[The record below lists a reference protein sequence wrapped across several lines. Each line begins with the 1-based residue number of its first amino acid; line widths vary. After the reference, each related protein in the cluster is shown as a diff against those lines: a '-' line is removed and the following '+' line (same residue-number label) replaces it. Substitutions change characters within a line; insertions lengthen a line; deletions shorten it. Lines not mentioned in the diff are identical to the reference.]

1 MSLYTC
7 VYGTFGKLLSSGA
20 TGKSLL
26 HKKNNKK
33 KVLQARCSC
42 LVLSKMV
49 CTFQGKKKNVFVTKT
64 KHFMKKLQVPS
75 G

>member
-26 HKKNNKK
+26 HKKNNEKK
-33 KVLQARCSC
+33 SSSGTVQLSC
-42 LVLSKMV
+42 A
-49 CTFQGKKKNVFVTKT
+49 F
-64 KHFMKKLQVPS
+64 
-75 G
+75 